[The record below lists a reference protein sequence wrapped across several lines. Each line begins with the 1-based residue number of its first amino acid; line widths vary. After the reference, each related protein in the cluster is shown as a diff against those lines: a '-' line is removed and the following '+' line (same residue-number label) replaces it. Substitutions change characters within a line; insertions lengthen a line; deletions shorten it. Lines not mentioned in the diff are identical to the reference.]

1 LLYASKSAEL
11 KIETNITSFS
21 MSFDD
26 RIPDISKTQQIHKI
40 DETQKDLDWVS
51 FHEDESS
58 SDNDEDI
65 KD

>member
-1 LLYASKSAEL
+1 
-11 KIETNITSFS
+11 